1 MNLRILLLVAL
12 CAAVA
17 ACVYFFLSGE
27 KAAPTASPLSA
38 SAATGASADPLA
50 SGAVQSVGVAGK
62 NPDAANKP
70 AVNWKRFAAL
80 MNGNGE
86 GAERM
91 PEPTAEDAA
100 RFLAKH
106 GETPANL
113 VVAFQ
118 KTQDRRLLE
127 RALELFPNSPLVLMA
142 AVESI
147 SNSAAPKPGE
157 TYVPDAQRMAFIE
170 RLKAADPNNPL
181 PWIFTAQELFKSGQT
196 GEAVAD
202 LRAALERPAF
212 YTYSNE
218 RMDSAQKF
226 YEDLGLH
233 PTEAGLLAMAGMTL
247 PHMGAAMQSSRG
259 LMDLQQGACA
269 AGDRAAENDAL
280 RLTYGLGRTFATPEA
295 SRTLIGQLVGI
306 SMEKRAL
313 EALPADA
320 SRDWLTVVPAQRL
333 ADMEAQKQNVKN
345 LTASLDWVVQS
356 QNEPLLTEYLRRFR
370 NDGELSALTWLKA
383 QKK

>member
-1 MNLRILLLVAL
+1 MNSRVLLIVAM
-12 CAAVA
+12 CAAA
-17 ACVYFFLSGE
+17 AMCAYIFFGGE
-27 KAAPTASPLSA
+27 STVSTVPLPSNFTA
-38 SAATGASADPLA
+38 GASAGQQA
-50 SGAVQSVGVAGK
+50 SGTAQPANHAGK
-62 NPDAANKP
+62 NSDAEKKP
-70 AVNWKRFAAL
+70 AVNWRRFAAL
-80 MNGNGE
+80 MNGSGE
-86 GAERM
+86 GAEQI
-91 PEPTAEDAA
+91 PEPSAEEAA

-118 KTQDRRLLE
+118 QTRDRSLLD

-147 SNSAAPKPGE
+147 PNGTAPKPGE

-170 RLKAADPNNPL
+170 RFKAADPNNPL
-181 PWIFTAQELFKSGQT
+181 PWIFTAQELFKSGRSD
-196 GEAVAD
+196 EAVAD
-202 LRAALERPAF
+202 LRAALDRPAF

-218 RMDSAQKF
+218 RMDSAQKL
-226 YEDLGLH
+226 YEDIGLH

-247 PHMGAAMQSSRG
+247 PHTGAAMQSSRG

-306 SMEKRAL
+306 AMEKRAL

-333 ADMEAQKQNVKN
+333 GEMEKQKATVKE

-356 QNEPLLTEYLRRFR
+356 QNEPLLAEYLRRFR
-370 NDGELSALTWLKA
+370 NDGELSALTWLKT